1 MAASASEVPATAK
14 RPPKSDFKRHGS
26 TKRKRR
32 GDKTRATI
40 AAAENT
46 RDRIL
51 RVAIAEFAEKGYSGA
66 RVDVICKLSRAN
78 PRMIYHYF
86 GGKDHLYIAVLEQV
100 LGELRTEE
108 LKLDVAHVAPIDG
121 MMQLFDFTYDHF
133 GGHPEL
139 IHLLS
144 GENLRKARFLRRSV
158 KTPIVASPL
167 IRLIDELLRR
177 GEKEGDFRRGI
188 DPLQLYVTMVG
199 FAYFHRSNAYTL
211 SVIFQSDL
219 SRPPGRSRT
228 SATPRRCCCAFCAAI
243 APDTQRLFQQ
253 RLHNFCSK
261 ARPGRACLARR
272 SRRREE
278 FPRLIRRFIKCPPNG
293 TFFAGK

>member
-1 MAASASEVPATAK
+1 MSPPPMVAPPSDLPVTSRRTGKPTSKRTGAA
-14 RPPKSDFKRHGS
+14 
-26 TKRKRR
+26 TKRRR
-32 GDKTRATI
+32 PDPTRSAG
-40 AAAENT
+40 AAENT
-46 RDRIL
+46 RERIL
-51 RVAIAEFAEKGYSGA
+51 RIAIAEFSEKGYSGA
-66 RVDVICKLSRAN
+66 RIDVICKLSRAN

-144 GENLRKARFLRRSV
+144 GENLLKARFLQRSI
-158 KTPIVASPL
+158 KTPIIASPL

-188 DPLQLYVTMVG
+188 DPLQLYVTMVS

-219 SRPPGRSRT
+219 LAPAWQAAHKRYAREMILRFLRRDRP
-228 SATPRRCCCAFCAAI
+228 
-243 APDTQRLFQQ
+243 
-253 RLHNFCSK
+253 
-261 ARPGRACLARR
+261 
-272 SRRREE
+272 
-278 FPRLIRRFIKCPPNG
+278 
-293 TFFAGK
+293 